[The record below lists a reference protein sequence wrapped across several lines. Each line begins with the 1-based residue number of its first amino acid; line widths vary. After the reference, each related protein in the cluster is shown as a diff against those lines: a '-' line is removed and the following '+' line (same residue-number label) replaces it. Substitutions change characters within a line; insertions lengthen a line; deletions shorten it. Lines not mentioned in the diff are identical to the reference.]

1 MRGIGPR
8 PAHRAL
14 RNSDLTPTKVK
25 TYHTSHMEM
34 YTVTHTWLPFYLFA
48 PTGYVAHPHI
58 AYIAY
63 EPYVMLRPPAPQLF
77 VVIQD
82 PHTTLHHVTA
92 RLSHHRIIHHF
103 IHHSIWPP

>member
-1 MRGIGPR
+1 MNEGDWPPG

-25 TYHTSHMEM
+25 TYHTTHMEM

-48 PTGYVAHPHI
+48 PTGYVAHLHI

-82 PHTTLHHVTA
+82 PHHFASRHSTSLTSPHHTS
-92 RLSHHRIIHHF
+92 L
-103 IHHSIWPP
+103 HSIWPP